1 MLWLICRAQHCQ
13 AAHACSAEK
22 ELLAVMCTCVC
33 TLCISH
39 LGSDVHEVTQNYCQ
53 NTARI
58 VFDTDTH
65 THRYAHT
72 PYVHHTCTIMYTN
85 PQTRSCT
92 DRQHVQNTHVLT
104 NTDVHTPHTNA
115 HTYVH
120 AQKCTHNHNHV
131 HTQTYPPPHMYTH
144 KQICTEWHTQSKL
157 YTDPQ
162 TETHTSTAKGHISR
176 EAHLHTCKNRKQK
189 KPLFSQVFF

>member
-53 NTARI
+53 ITARI

-92 DRQHVQNTHVLT
+92 DMCKTHMYLQT
-104 NTDVHTPHTNA
+104 QMCTHPIRMHT
-115 HTYVH
+115 HTYMHRNVH
-120 AQKCTHNHNHV
+120 ITTTMYTHR
-131 HTQTYPPPHMYTH
+131 HTPPHMYTH